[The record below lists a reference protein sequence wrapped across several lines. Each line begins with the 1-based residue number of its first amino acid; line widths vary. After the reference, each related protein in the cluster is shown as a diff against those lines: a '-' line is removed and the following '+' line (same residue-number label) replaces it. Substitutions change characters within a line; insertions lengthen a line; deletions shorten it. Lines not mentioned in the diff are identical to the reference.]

1 IQVVCLD
8 VDVRDL
14 AFAGAAEQARML
26 AEGTITA
33 PSLLEIYLDRIA
45 RLDPQ
50 LRSYRVVLADTARQE
65 ALAAQRRLD
74 AGERL
79 PLLGVPVAIKDDVDV
94 AGEVTAMGTGAYG
107 PAKDHEA
114 EVVRK

>member
-1 IQVVCLD
+1 MSPIQVVCLD

-74 AGERL
+74 AGEGGPR
-79 PLLGVPVAIKDDVDV
+79 PSGPR
-94 AGEVTAMGTGAYG
+94 AGTNHAHTAHA
-107 PAKDHEA
+107 
-114 EVVRK
+114 